1 MKRSALVLTI
11 SLVVGLCACGTPTEQ
26 EPAPVSAHEPVAV
39 QVEPAAMAEQAESV
53 RVLGTVRAQQT
64 VVVSSRLMASIL
76 ALHARVGDRVRK
88 GQTLIELDDRELAS
102 ALAAAEAAQAEAD
115 SAIAG
120 AEQGIAAARAQLDL
134 AKVTHRR
141 FEDLLAKESISQQE
155 YDESTAR
162 VRLAESRLQAA
173 MSQKEQAKRKR
184 EQAEAGIAMAQTR
197 RSYSRISAPVSGVV
211 VERLVD
217 AGSLANP
224 GAPLLKIEPA
234 GRYQL
239 EVNVPETYLSALRPG
254 QTLAV
259 RLDALGE
266 AGQIEARVAEIVP
279 VIDVSSR
286 TFTVK
291 LALPPHAAIKSGL
304 YGSALLPDGTR
315 PALTIP
321 VQAVVED
328 GQLSSV
334 LVAENNLATRRLITL
349 GETRHDRVEVLSGL
363 GEGEAVILNPSS
375 IRDGAAVRIAGG
387 SPR

>member
-1 MKRSALVLTI
+1 MKRSALVSII
-11 SLVVGLCACGTPTEQ
+11 SIVGVLGACGTPSEN
-26 EPAPVSAHEPVAV
+26 EPARATAGEPVSV
-39 QVEPAAMAEQAESV
+39 QVESAAMTERAESV

-64 VVVSSRLMASIL
+64 TVVSSRLMASIL
-76 ALHARVGDRVRK
+76 AVHVRVGDRVRK

-102 ALAAAEAAQAEAD
+102 ALAAAEAARAEAD

-120 AEQGIAAARAQLDL
+120 TEQSIASAHARLDL
-134 AKVTHRR
+134 AKVTHQR

-162 VRLAESRLQAA
+162 VRLAESHLQAA
-173 MSQKEQAKRKR
+173 TSQKEQAQRKR
-184 EQAEAGIAMAQTR
+184 EQAEAGIATAQTR
-197 RSYSRISAPVSGVV
+197 LSYSRIAAPVGGVV

-217 AGSLANP
+217 PGSLANP

-234 GRYQL
+234 GHYQL
-239 EVNVPETYLSALRPG
+239 EVNVPETYLGALHQG
-254 QTLAV
+254 QTLTV
-259 RLDALGE
+259 CLDALGE
-266 AGQIEARVAEIVP
+266 GGQLKGRVAEIVP

-304 YGSALLPDGTR
+304 YGSALLPDGAR
-315 PALTIP
+315 PVLTIP
-321 VQAVVED
+321 VQAVVEN
-328 GQLSSV
+328 GQLQWV
-334 LVAENNLATRRLITL
+334 LVAEDNLAKRRLITL
-349 GETRHDRVEVLSGL
+349 GETRDDRVEVLSGL
-363 GEGEAVILNPSS
+363 GEGEAVILHPSS